1 MLSAEHEGKMSAP
14 TINII
19 GALKAQQDQLK
30 RLLDQK
36 MWISATPKATL
47 DEMEDQIRS
56 TKALVSDLEAIIKQQ
71 RARQ

>member
-1 MLSAEHEGKMSAP
+1 MPSP

-19 GALKAQQDQLK
+19 GALKVQQDQLK

-47 DEMEDQIRS
+47 DEMEDQIRG
-56 TKALVSDLEAIIKQQ
+56 TKFPGS
-71 RARQ
+71 

>member
-1 MLSAEHEGKMSAP
+1 MSSP

-36 MWISATPKATL
+36 MCVPPRRNPLRKDSPKL
-47 DEMEDQIRS
+47 PCRRHSRS
-56 TKALVSDLEAIIKQQ
+56 HHLMIEAAPEFIPKPVV
-71 RARQ
+71 

>member
-1 MLSAEHEGKMSAP
+1 MPSP

-19 GALKAQQDQLK
+19 GALKVQQDQLK

-47 DEMEDQIRS
+47 DEMEDQIRG
-56 TKALVSDLEAIIKQQ
+56 TKSLIADLEEIIKQQ
-71 RARQ
+71 RRRE

>member
-1 MLSAEHEGKMSAP
+1 MSAP
-14 TINII
+14 TINIV

-56 TKALVSDLEAIIKQQ
+56 TKALISDLEAIIKQQ
-71 RARQ
+71 RPRQ

>member
-1 MLSAEHEGKMSAP
+1 MSVP

-36 MWISATPKATL
+36 IWISATPKATL

-56 TKALVSDLEAIIKQQ
+56 TKSLISDLEVIIKQQ
-71 RARQ
+71 RARE

>member
-1 MLSAEHEGKMSAP
+1 MSVP
-14 TINII
+14 PINII
-19 GALKAQQDQLK
+19 SALKAQQDQLK

-56 TKALVSDLEAIIKQQ
+56 TKAMITDLEGIIKQQ

>member
-1 MLSAEHEGKMSAP
+1 MSSP
-14 TINII
+14 SINII

-30 RLLDQK
+30 RLLNQK
-36 MWISATPKATL
+36 MWISTTPKATL

-56 TKALVSDLEAIIKQQ
+56 TKALISDLEAIIKQQ